1 MSDPPYAELHLH
13 TNFSFLDGAS
23 APDELAAG
31 AAALGLA
38 AVAITDHDGLYGAVR
53 FAVAAREQQIK
64 ALFGSEITLDGGAHV
79 TLLARDRRG
88 YGNLCRLLS
97 AAQLGH
103 EKGQASAS
111 FDLLAQHAGGLI
123 CLSGCPRGELG
134 RALLEGDGAAAES
147 IAGRYRDAFGA
158 ESYWLEVQNHLL
170 IEEQRL
176 TTALVHLGGRQGLP
190 LVATND
196 VHYCRSE
203 ERKLQDV
210 LACIKAH
217 TSLDQAGVLLRPN
230 AEWRLKSA
238 AEMAALFQELPEALT
253 ATLAIADQ
261 CTLDLTRLRPSL
273 PNFDLPAGET
283 PFSYL
288 FRLCHEGARR
298 RYHPITPAVMRQI
311 THELEVIEK
320 LGLAGY
326 FLIVWDVAR
335 CCAERGIM
343 AQGRG
348 SAANSAV
355 CYALGI
361 TNVDPISQDLLF
373 ERFLSEEREGFPD
386 IDLDIAHQD
395 REQVIQY
402 VYNKY
407 GREHAAMVCEVITYR
422 ARSAVRDVGKALG
435 LSLAQ
440 VDTIAKSLD
449 AHAVFTATPEQ
460 RATALAPHGSV
471 GRQLYELC
479 AAIDGFPHHLSIHV
493 GGFVITGEPLVEL
506 APVEPATM
514 ADRTVVQWDKDDVE
528 TLGFVKFDLLG
539 LGMLTLID
547 RAVKLVNARQHPE
560 STPPLDLARLDYR
573 DAAVYDMLGAADTI
587 GVFQVESRAQMA
599 TLPRVRPR
607 TLYELAIQV
616 ALIRPGP
623 IQGQM
628 VHPYIRRRNGEE
640 EVTYPHTLLEPVLKR
655 TLGVP
660 LFQEQ
665 GMRLAIVAA
674 NFSPAKA
681 DALREAMGSK
691 RSHRRMQELYADLLS
706 GMEANGIPL
715 ELGERVCKQLAAF
728 ANYGFPE
735 SHACAF
741 AALVYI
747 SAYLKRHHPAEF
759 TCALLNAQPMGFY
772 QPAVI
777 VNDAR
782 RHGVPVL
789 PADVTCS
796 RANCTL
802 EGGSVRLGLRY
813 VRSVGEDCWPA
824 LDAAA
829 EQGQYT
835 SVEDFARRTGLG
847 KEALEHLAAAGAFA
861 GLGLARR
868 DALWQVE
875 DYGKMTEQG
884 MLPGLLDSEE
894 NVAFPALAPPET
906 AAADYWHVGLS
917 TSYQPISFFRRELN
931 RLGTVAASKLAKQ
944 PQGRSVKVA
953 GLVVIRQ
960 RPQTAKGFV
969 FCTLEDETGLINVVI
984 APWVYE
990 RYRAII
996 RTSPMLVVEGIIERE
1011 HDVVNVWTR
1020 RAWPLSQERLT
1031 RGVRSRDFR

>member
-1 MSDPPYAELHLH
+1 
-13 TNFSFLDGAS
+13 
-23 APDELAAG
+23 
-31 AAALGLA
+31 
-38 AVAITDHDGLYGAVR
+38 
-53 FAVAAREQQIK
+53 
-64 ALFGSEITLDGGAHV
+64 
-79 TLLARDRRG
+79 
-88 YGNLCRLLS
+88 
-97 AAQLGH
+97 
-103 EKGQASAS
+103 
-111 FDLLAQHAGGLI
+111 
-123 CLSGCPRGELG
+123 
-134 RALLEGDGAAAES
+134 
-147 IAGRYRDAFGA
+147 
-158 ESYWLEVQNHLL
+158 
-170 IEEQRL
+170 
-176 TTALVHLGGRQGLP
+176 
-190 LVATND
+190 
-196 VHYCRSE
+196 
-203 ERKLQDV
+203 
-210 LACIKAH
+210 
-217 TSLDQAGVLLRPN
+217 
-230 AEWRLKSA
+230 
-238 AEMAALFQELPEALT
+238 
-253 ATLAIADQ
+253 
-261 CTLDLTRLRPSL
+261 
-273 PNFDLPAGET
+273 
-283 PFSYL
+283 
-288 FRLCHEGARR
+288 
-298 RYHPITPAVMRQI
+298 
-311 THELEVIEK
+311 
-320 LGLAGY
+320 
-326 FLIVWDVAR
+326 
-335 CCAERGIM
+335 
-343 AQGRG
+343 
-348 SAANSAV
+348 
-355 CYALGI
+355 
-361 TNVDPISQDLLF
+361 
-373 ERFLSEEREGFPD
+373 
-386 IDLDIAHQD
+386 
-395 REQVIQY
+395 
-402 VYNKY
+402 
-407 GREHAAMVCEVITYR
+407 
-422 ARSAVRDVGKALG
+422 
-435 LSLAQ
+435 
-440 VDTIAKSLD
+440 
-449 AHAVFTATPEQ
+449 
-460 RATALAPHGSV
+460 
-471 GRQLYELC
+471 
-479 AAIDGFPHHLSIHV
+479 
-493 GGFVITGEPLVEL
+493 
-506 APVEPATM
+506 
-514 ADRTVVQWDKDDVE
+514 
-528 TLGFVKFDLLG
+528 
-539 LGMLTLID
+539 
-547 RAVKLVNARQHPE
+547 
-560 STPPLDLARLDYR
+560 
-573 DAAVYDMLGAADTI
+573 
-587 GVFQVESRAQMA
+587 
-599 TLPRVRPR
+599 
-607 TLYELAIQV
+607 V

-829 EQGQYT
+829 EQGPYT

-875 DYGKMTEQG
+875 DYGKMMEQG
-884 MLPGLLDSEE
+884 MLPGVLDSEE

-906 AAADYWHVGLS
+906 AAADYWHAGLS
-917 TSYQPISFFRRELN
+917 TNYQPISFFRRELN

-1011 HDVVNVWTR
+1011 HEVVNVWTR

>member
-1 MSDPPYAELHLH
+1 
-13 TNFSFLDGAS
+13 
-23 APDELAAG
+23 
-31 AAALGLA
+31 
-38 AVAITDHDGLYGAVR
+38 
-53 FAVAAREQQIK
+53 
-64 ALFGSEITLDGGAHV
+64 
-79 TLLARDRRG
+79 
-88 YGNLCRLLS
+88 
-97 AAQLGH
+97 
-103 EKGQASAS
+103 
-111 FDLLAQHAGGLI
+111 
-123 CLSGCPRGELG
+123 
-134 RALLEGDGAAAES
+134 
-147 IAGRYRDAFGA
+147 
-158 ESYWLEVQNHLL
+158 
-170 IEEQRL
+170 
-176 TTALVHLGGRQGLP
+176 
-190 LVATND
+190 
-196 VHYCRSE
+196 
-203 ERKLQDV
+203 
-210 LACIKAH
+210 
-217 TSLDQAGVLLRPN
+217 LRPN

-238 AEMAALFQELPEALT
+238 VEMGDLFRELPQTLTAAL
-253 ATLAIADQ
+253 AITEQ

-273 PNFDLPAGET
+273 PAFDLPTGET

-288 FRLCHEGARR
+288 FRLCHEGAHV
-298 RYHPITPAVMRQI
+298 RYHPITPKVMRQL

-335 CCAERGIM
+335 FCAERSIM

-422 ARSAVRDVGKALG
+422 ARSAVRDIGKALG
-435 LSLAQ
+435 LSLPQ

-460 RATALAPHGSV
+460 RAAALAQHGPV
-471 GRQLYELC
+471 ARQLYELC
-479 AAIDGFPHHLSIHV
+479 AAIDGFPRHLSIHV

-506 APVEPATM
+506 APIEPATM

-547 RAVKLVNARQHPE
+547 RAIKLVNQRQGPDG
-560 STPPLDLARLDYR
+560 SPALDLARLDYR
-573 DAAVYDMLGAADTI
+573 DAAVYDMLGAADTV

-640 EVTYPHTLLEPVLKR
+640 EVSYPHPLLEPVLER

-665 GMRLAIVAA
+665 GMRLAIAAA

-681 DALREAMGSK
+681 DALRKAMGSK
-691 RSHRRMQELYADLLS
+691 RSHQRMQQLYADLIT
-706 GMEANGIPL
+706 GMAANGIAPDL
-715 ELGERVCKQLAAF
+715 AERICKQLAAF
-728 ANYGFPE
+728 ADYGFPE

-747 SAYLKRHHPAEF
+747 SAYLKRHHPVEF

-789 PADVTCS
+789 PADVTRS

-802 EGGSVRLGLRY
+802 EGPMGRPSVRLGLRY
-813 VRSVGEDCWPA
+813 VRSVGEEAWPA

-829 EQGQYT
+829 EQGPYA

-875 DYGKMTEQG
+875 DYGKMTVSG
-884 MLPGLLDSEE
+884 MLPGVLDSDEA
-894 NVAFPALAPPET
+894 VAFPSLAPPET
-906 AAADYWHVGLS
+906 TAADYWHAGLS
-917 TSYQPISFFRRELN
+917 TSHQPISFFRRELN

-984 APWVYE
+984 SPWVYE

-996 RTSPMLVVEGIIERE
+996 RTAPMLVVEGIIERE
-1011 HDVVNVWTR
+1011 RDVVNVWTR

-1031 RGVRSRDFR
+1031 QGLRSRDFR